1 MKKFTKSQVEIIKL
15 SDRIVE
21 FLKSQGETK
30 ENAEDAVL
38 AVLKESITTSRQN
51 YKEAARNL
59 RMIFCEAFGE
69 TTEQALHREAMDII
83 KSF

>member
-30 ENAEDAVL
+30 ENAEGAVL

-69 TTEQALHREAMDII
+69 TTEQALHREAMGLMNL
-83 KSF
+83 